1 MIRYYHTRHCWQAMQ
16 ASLVLLAAVRVSG
29 MPDPTRPWV
38 PRFLDSYPLA
48 ICNDGSPAAY
58 FYRQGLEGSRRWF
71 VYLDGVGWC
80 WDNESCENNWKRIHG
95 TSNGF
100 SKTEAELKPRAD
112 MYLNTGIFDPKR
124 SPIKDAHVAFV
135 KSCSN
140 DAFMGDKS
148 PPDPT
153 NLPPWPLRKAEDG
166 WHFRGRRIIEA
177 VFKDLRTRTPFLG
190 RMVGDR
196 VIYGGCSAGARGA
209 IATMD
214 YVSGSSEIVGKAGVV
229 GLLDSGLWVPISPTS
244 QALAPGWKSFGQQTR
259 AAMKMVNASA
269 LITGPCLERY
279 QRQERWKCLMASYR
293 LPFVRT
299 PYFLVHSQYDRFAL
313 GMNIFGHWFQGK
325 TVGGSG
331 TPNEEWAEKY
341 RQLVRGYLPNPQNGS
356 GIVVY
361 SPACFFHCVMTK
373 VSFWTTFANGLYL
386 VKVLEEWLESPDTA
400 GSKIIE
406 NCKGFNCGSKIPRL
420 RLLQHVE
427 ARRAGTLVEDPAAMD
442 RKIGGVPILL
452 T

>member
-1 MIRYYHTRHCWQAMQ
+1 MQ
-16 ASLVLLAAVRVSG
+16 VLLLLLVAVRVAG
-29 MPDPTRPWV
+29 TPDPTRPWV
-38 PRFLDSYPLA
+38 PRFLRSYPLA
-48 ICNDGSPAAY
+48 ICNDGSPGAY
-58 FYRQGLEGSRRWF
+58 FYRQGWKNSRRWF
-71 VYLDGVGWC
+71 IYLDGVGWC
-80 WDNESCENNWKRIHG
+80 WDNDSCENSWKRSHG

-100 SKTEAELKPRAD
+100 AKTKEELKPRAD

-124 SPIKDAHVAFV
+124 SPIKDAHIAFV

-148 PPDPT
+148 PPDPEK
-153 NLPPWPLRKAEDG
+153 LPPWPYRKAEDG

-177 VFKDLRTRTPFLG
+177 VFKDLRTRSPFLG
-190 RMVGDR
+190 DLVGDR

-229 GLLDSGLWVPISPTS
+229 GLLDSGLWVPISPS
-244 QALAPGWKSFGQQTR
+244 HQAMVAPGWKSFGQQTR

-269 LITGPCLERY
+269 LVSGPCGNRY
-279 QRQERWKCLMASYR
+279 QNQESWKCLMASYR
-293 LPFVRT
+293 LQFVRT

-313 GMNIFGHWFQGK
+313 GMNIFGHWFTG
-325 TVGGSG
+325 TSVGGAG
-331 TPNEEWAEKY
+331 TPNAAWAEKY
-341 RQLVRGYLPNPQNGS
+341 RKLVREYLPSPANGS

-373 VSFWTTFANGLYL
+373 VSFWTTFANGHYL
-386 VKVLEEWLESPDTA
+386 VKTLEDWLESPDTA
-400 GSKIIE
+400 GSKILE
-406 NCKGFNCGSKIPRL
+406 NCTGFNCGSRIPRL
-420 RLLQHVE
+420 RLLQRVE
-427 ARRAGTLVEDPAAMD
+427 EPKSAALVDDPSVVDQHLGSA
-442 RKIGGVPILL
+442 PILL